1 MDSNRILKK
10 TKYLFVLAFMI
21 SASTA
26 LGIEIGEPAPALKG
40 TLFSGKHF
48 DLSEQK
54 GKVVM
59 INFYSSFC
67 KFCAYEIG
75 NIETYVEA
83 NQSRGLVFLAIG
95 VDDEKDTERVRGIL
109 QTYNLD
115 GLMAM
120 DLEENGFNNSYP
132 TPTTFLVDRSGTLV
146 FRSKGAK
153 MPSWFRNYV
162 DPLLK

>member
-1 MDSNRILKK
+1 MSSSQILKII
-10 TKYLFVLAFMI
+10 KYLVVLAFM
-21 SASTA
+21 SGASTA
-26 LGIEIGEPAPALKG
+26 LSIQIGEPAPALKG

-54 GKVVM
+54 GRVVM

-75 NIETYVEA
+75 NIETYVEE
-83 NQSRGLVFLAIG
+83 NQSRGLVFVAIG
-95 VDDEKDTERVRGIL
+95 VDDKKDTERVRGIL
-109 QTYNLD
+109 NTYNLD
-115 GLMAM
+115 GLMAI
-120 DLEENGFNNSYP
+120 DLEENGFNKTYP